1 MLFLNPA
8 YLATFFFKLRISALF
23 INGQTISIPFPV
35 QAKSILELQV
45 RDCFLNIGQNRLNVA
60 LTM

>member
-23 INGQTISIPFPV
+23 INGLSISIPFPV
-35 QAKSILELQV
+35 QAKSVLESQV
-45 RDCFLNIGQNRLNVA
+45 RDCFLNIDQDRLNVA